1 MIKNRMMLVA
11 SLYVSSSLSMVMAM
25 QPLDDQSLS
34 GTTGQDGINIG
45 ISTEKINFD
54 QISLIDT
61 DGLNAQIAG
70 KDYKNKAA
78 LTVAGNNNAPVS
90 VSFVGASSAP
100 SVNMSIDTDGGNG
113 KVFAN
118 IGLSLGNNISGIK
131 VSPFSVYL
139 ASSGSV
145 SSKTSQQSIFSS
157 AGTLNGDVSKL
168 LEIGSAS
175 NNFEIN
181 FNNTNRPQVNIQLGN
196 VPQSHMIQFSGAIQ
210 AICGTGSGCPITVVS
225 GDTGAKF
232 DFQMKGTDSTNGFVL
247 NGLYAGVEQNGLVI
261 GHAGNTSKMN
271 VALNNVM
278 MGRDGAV
285 SPTVFNGLSNGS
297 MGSFG
302 VVGASVKDLK
312 VNIRGL

>member
-1 MIKNRMMLVA
+1 MIKNKMVLVA
-11 SLYVSSSLSMVMAM
+11 YLYMSSSISMVMAM

-34 GTTGQDGINIG
+34 TTTGQDGINIG
-45 ISTEKINFD
+45 ISTNKIDFD

-61 DGLNAQIAG
+61 DGINSQIAG
-70 KDYKNKAA
+70 KDYTNKAA

-100 SVNMSIDTDGGNG
+100 SVSLSIDTDGGNG
-113 KVFAN
+113 KAFAN

-131 VSPFSVYL
+131 VSPFSLYL

-157 AGTLNGDVSKL
+157 VGTLNGDVSKL

-181 FNNTNRPQVNIQLGN
+181 FNNTNKPQVNIQLGN

-232 DFQMKGTDSTNGFVL
+232 DFQMKGTDNTNGFVL

-261 GHAGNTSKMN
+261 GHAENTSKMN